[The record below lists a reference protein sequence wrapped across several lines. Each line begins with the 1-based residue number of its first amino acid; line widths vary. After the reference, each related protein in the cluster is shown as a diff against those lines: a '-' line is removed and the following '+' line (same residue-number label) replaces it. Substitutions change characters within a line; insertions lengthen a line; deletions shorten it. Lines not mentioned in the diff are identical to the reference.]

1 MAPTCGAT
9 RRAATSV
16 PSRLR
21 RAAGTA
27 ASVHSAR
34 SRAAR
39 CCNSAG
45 QAVALPPCPPCVPGG
60 PRKTNNWKDMGEM
73 GRFHQRSVNSSR
85 IGDQHCPQRLVLDTL
100 HPEFLAGSS
109 AKSSQLISTAS
120 PTKREVKSYI
130 SYIKIVILY
139 NTVPRFWGL
148 PYGHMVYTLTCHHF
162 SPEKQHDVGPEPGH
176 QERQCQR
183 PLATRGVGIQKA
195 IPGLGSNWLLGGWSQ
210 YHLVH

>member
-1 MAPTCGAT
+1 MRARWASEEGYGAGENET
-9 RRAATSV
+9 TGRIWV
-16 PSRLR
+16 
-21 RAAGTA
+21 
-27 ASVHSAR
+27 
-34 SRAAR
+34 
-39 CCNSAG
+39 
-45 QAVALPPCPPCVPGG
+45 
-60 PRKTNNWKDMGEM
+60 GEM

-85 IGDQHCPQRLVLDTL
+85 IGVYQHCPQRLVLDTL

-120 PTKREVKSYI
+120 PTKRSKRKVK

-148 PYGHMVYTLTCHHF
+148 PYGIYPHLSSLFARKTH
-162 SPEKQHDVGPEPGH
+162 EVGPEPGH

-195 IPGLGSNWLLGGWSQ
+195 IPGLGSS
-210 YHLVH
+210 